1 MTTATF
7 ETAGDPQLFGNE
19 PRNQSIND
27 LKRFVKREGRLETD
41 EDRRLVIVP
50 DPTVRKPRLKKRT
63 SPLVLFLSPLLSS
76 STLLHLLLILS
87 APITTAITTLIKIT
101 INMSEVIV
109 DESGAD
115 SPLTTPTDQLE
126 KCATD
131 QNAKTAR

>member
-19 PRNQSIND
+19 PRNQSIASSQE
-27 LKRFVKREGRLETD
+27 K
-41 EDRRLVIVP
+41 DRSPVL
-50 DPTVRKPRLKKRT
+50 TLT
-63 SPLVLFLSPLLSS
+63 SPLVLSLSPLLSS
-76 STLLHLLLILS
+76 STPLHLLLILS
-87 APITTAITTLIKIT
+87 APITTAIKTLIKIT

-131 QNAKTAR
+131 QNAKTAG